1 MRQDLA
7 PDLRKRLGCRGMEVD
22 PVRGMPATPR
32 RPIQPTGVTAE
43 LAETRTK
50 LRQAAPPDRWDA
62 VQAEVSRLQLEQGMS
77 PLAALQAVY
86 ARLAAGWV
94 PPVSR

>member
-1 MRQDLA
+1 MGA
-7 PDLRKRLGCRGMEVD
+7 VVPS
-22 PVRGMPATPR
+22 PR
-32 RPIQPTGVTAE
+32 RPVQPIGITAE

-62 VQAEVSRLQLEQGMS
+62 VQAEVSRLQREGMS

-86 ARLAAGWV
+86 AKLASGWV
-94 PPVSR
+94 PPVPR

>member
-1 MRQDLA
+1 MTT
-7 PDLRKRLGCRGMEVD
+7 LRAMEVE
-22 PVRGMPATPR
+22 PAGAVPSPR
-32 RPIQPTGVTAE
+32 RPMQPVGVTAE

-50 LRQAAPPDRWDA
+50 LRQAAAPNRWDA
-62 VQAEVSRLQLEQGMS
+62 VQAEVHRLQYDQGMA

-94 PPVSR
+94 PPAR